1 MQAVPGLLALGMALS
16 SDPTRPYRT
25 SRPPGP
31 HHHPSA
37 LASVRFAEGIAV
49 LKEGRIVELGS
60 HVELMAERGIYARMY
75 RRQLEQYHWEG

>member
-1 MQAVPGLLALGMALS
+1 M
-16 SDPTRPYRT
+16 
-25 SRPPGP
+25 
-31 HHHPSA
+31 
-37 LASVRFAEGIAV
+37 RFAEGIAV